1 MNSSVAMNVLYV
13 YFDFD
18 VKKDKLKWSGSFD
31 DLKAFVLTV
40 IDEETAETTTWRS
53 PSGNLQVGHVG
64 GEAQKSILLLLLWA
78 PTDVGEKH
86 CQVCPNRLV
95 AGQELVV
102 TRLAKSKNTYL
113 EEEKSIALEEQ
124 VKDHIESK

>member
-1 MNSSVAMNVLYV
+1 MNSSVALNVLYV

-18 VKKDKLKWSGSFD
+18 VKKDKFKWSGSFE

-64 GEAQKSILLLLLWA
+64 GEAQKSILSLLLWA
-78 PTDVGEKH
+78 PTDGGRSIVRCVPRDWLH
-86 CQVCPNRLV
+86 V
-95 AGQELVV
+95 
-102 TRLAKSKNTYL
+102 KNWW
-113 EEEKSIALEEQ
+113 
-124 VKDHIESK
+124 